1 MKIEGNYLV
10 SEFERDGEII
20 EHRYHFDDIELI
32 GDPYD
37 GNERLVS
44 NGAKARDAHGWTFD
58 IAIRKSGDSCIL
70 MPYSPSNEPNKEAD
84 VRACWSAIN
93 EYKGEAK

>member
-10 SEFERDGEII
+10 SEWHDGENIKTQ
-20 EHRYHFDDIELI
+20 RYHFDDIELI
-32 GDPYD
+32 GEPYD
-37 GNERLVS
+37 DSARLVS

-70 MPYSPSNEPNKEAD
+70 MPYNPNNEPNKEED
-84 VRACWSAIN
+84 VRACWNVIN
-93 EYKGEAK
+93 EYKGAR